1 MLFDSIEN
9 WPLLSDENKWRA
21 NEGVRKGSV
30 VNFIAQLPSCGGC
43 ATQCGVACGGNTQW
57 CGAYSGSKNNFNC
70 VPLSSRR
77 RVAVSLLWCRW

>member
-1 MLFDSIEN
+1 MDILLRVLGVMVLFDSIEN

-43 ATQCGVACGGNTQW
+43 ATQCVGACGGIAVWCLYCGTCGGNTVVW
-57 CGAYSGSKNNFNC
+57 C
-70 VPLSSRR
+70 
-77 RVAVSLLWCRW
+77 LW